1 MEPEGREM
9 QQLQGQ
15 PMDDDRLARLEKRLD
30 ELEKRE
36 SAMEKTMQ
44 RSKAAM
50 SSMLPTQTREHMR
63 AAGREQLLIVRSLL
77 DHWVKRLDEATRDEK
92 GADKP
97 ENGRE
102 NIPID

>member
-1 MEPEGREM
+1 MEPQGREM
-9 QQLQGQ
+9 QQSQGQ

-50 SSMLPTQTREHMR
+50 SSMLPSQTREHMR

-92 GADKP
+92 GTDKP
-97 ENGRE
+97 DNGRE

>member
-9 QQLQGQ
+9 QQPQGQ
-15 PMDDDRLARLEKRLD
+15 SMDDDRLARLEKRLE

-36 SAMEKTMQ
+36 SAVEKTVQ

-50 SSMLPTQTREHMR
+50 SSMLPSQTREHMR

-77 DHWVKRLDEATRDEK
+77 DHWVKRLDETA
-92 GADKP
+92 GDKKSDKQDS
-97 ENGRE
+97 GRE
-102 NIPID
+102 KIPID

>member
-1 MEPEGREM
+1 MEPQGREM
-9 QQLQGQ
+9 QQPQGQ
-15 PMDDDRLARLEKRLD
+15 SMDDDRLARLEKRLD
-30 ELEKRE
+30 DLEKRE
-36 SAMEKTMQ
+36 TAMEKYTQ

-50 SSMLPTQTREHMR
+50 GTMLPPQTREHMR

-92 GADKP
+92 GTDKP
-97 ENGRE
+97 DNGRE

>member
-9 QQLQGQ
+9 QQPQGQ
-15 PMDDDRLARLEKRLD
+15 SMDDDRLARLEKRLD

-36 SAMEKTMQ
+36 SAVEKTVH

-50 SSMLPTQTREHMR
+50 SSVLPSQTREHMR

-77 DHWVKRLDEATRDEK
+77 DHWVKRLDEAAGDK
-92 GADKP
+92 KSDKP
-97 ENGRE
+97 DSSRE